1 MSKHKIDPDMFK
13 GLNEMM
19 KNFQKNPFMPQLP
32 NQHMFGF
39 GKMKK
44 YIFILAGLLF
54 MSGFGFGVMIG
65 LLF

>member
-1 MSKHKIDPDMFK
+1 
-13 GLNEMM
+13 
-19 KNFQKNPFMPQLP
+19 
-32 NQHMFGF
+32 MFGF

-54 MSGFGFGVMIG
+54 MSGFGFGVIIG